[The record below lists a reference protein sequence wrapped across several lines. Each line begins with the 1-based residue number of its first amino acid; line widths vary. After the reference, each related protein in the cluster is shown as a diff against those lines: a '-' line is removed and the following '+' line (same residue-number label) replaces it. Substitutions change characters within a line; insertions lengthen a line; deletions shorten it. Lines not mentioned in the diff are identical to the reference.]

1 MLFQMTC
8 IFRMSE
14 RPRRTFTLPP
24 VAPVLSEI
32 TQQTLNST
40 PAQVRTLF
48 QKATAYFRDN
58 SDAQIDFW
66 FSDTNLY
73 KFQNS
78 QHIQLMSLI
87 LESTC
92 LKDAKVRGFL
102 DTVLSDTLSE
112 LGVVRTLRG
121 RVFQYRFRTGD
132 RTDRD

>member
-1 MLFQMTC
+1 
-8 IFRMSE
+8 MSE
-14 RPRRTFTLPP
+14 RPRRTCTLPT

-32 TQQTLNST
+32 TQRALNST

-48 QKATAYFRDN
+48 QKAAAYFRDN
-58 SDAQIDFW
+58 SDTQIAFW
-66 FSDTNLY
+66 FSDMDLY

-87 LESTC
+87 LESVC
-92 LKDAKVRGFL
+92 LNDVKVRGFL

-112 LGVVRTLRG
+112 LGVVRSLRG
-121 RVFQYRFRTGD
+121 RSFQYRFRTGD